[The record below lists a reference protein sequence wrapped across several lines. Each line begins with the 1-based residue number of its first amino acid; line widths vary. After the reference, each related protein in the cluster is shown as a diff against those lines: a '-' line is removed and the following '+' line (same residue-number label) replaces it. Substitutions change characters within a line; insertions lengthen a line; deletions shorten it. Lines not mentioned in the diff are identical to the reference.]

1 MPSMCRSKAS
11 MGHSTFQVFLA
22 GHFHH
27 FAFPRRLH
35 SPDVIKRT
43 YRPSNGTNADH
54 ILEQPREKRRC
65 YGV

>member
-11 MGHSTFQVFLA
+11 VSQSTFQVYLA
-22 GHFHH
+22 AHFHH
-27 FAFPRRLH
+27 FALIRRLH
-35 SPDVIKRT
+35 SPDIIKRT
-43 YRPSNGTNADH
+43 YRPSNVTNADH